1 MSQFTNII
9 ASFRA
14 SFPTGDI
21 KHYLS
26 ILDYIFNPN
35 GTSTYLNE
43 RMFVFCMSVASGIF
57 MWSM

>member
-9 ASFRA
+9 ASFH
-14 SFPTGDI
+14 TGDI

-43 RMFVFCMSVASGIF
+43 RMFVFCISVASGIF